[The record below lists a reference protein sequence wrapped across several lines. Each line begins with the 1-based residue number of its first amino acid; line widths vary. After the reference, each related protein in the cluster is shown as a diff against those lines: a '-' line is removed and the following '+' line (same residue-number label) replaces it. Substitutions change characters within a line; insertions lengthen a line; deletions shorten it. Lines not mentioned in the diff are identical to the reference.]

1 MHVANLIFLT
11 PGNAKLPYN
20 RLFTKPNS
28 RMLEKVFAFAIL
40 LFGSISALFAQSA
53 KNQWVDSVFH
63 TLGTDEKIGQL
74 FMVPVYPK
82 TNGRYLEELESAI
95 KNHRIGGIVLMNGG
109 PAQIARLK
117 READKIADVP
127 LLTAI
132 SAPNGLGTALDST
145 MTFPSMLTLGAVRD
159 NNLLYNVGAEI
170 ARQMK
175 VLGIDI
181 NFSPSAGSI
190 SAAQYDSLERSFGED
205 RFNIAEKSVAYMRGL
220 QDNGVIACAKHFP
233 IRGLT
238 IVDVG
243 KDGLPV
249 LNAYID
255 SVEAYPYRR
264 LFSAGIGGVLAA
276 SSEFPLFYEKKKVAR
291 KTNYSPAILTSIYAG
306 QWLRNELD
314 YQGLVFV
321 NIREINDN
329 AGVYKDGEAEL
340 LAFQAGN
347 DIILFP
353 EETGAAIRKIKRLL
367 RREEQYELLLDE
379 KVKKILAAKYDAGL
393 HHQVATPQHELYKR
407 LHTGEA
413 RRLNDRLLASTVTA
427 VRNDRAILPLQF
439 LEDKKMATVSVGFP
453 VPNAFTYI
461 TSKYTSVSHF
471 VADNEN
477 SGTLD
482 GLLNPYT
489 TIIATIYRDP
499 SQYPQ
504 VMDRLADLQKEHDVI
519 VVVFGSPLW
528 LKSLDRFDTV
538 IEAYAGGPL
547 GEIVAQSIFGA
558 LPIDGRLPLTVSPFF
573 VKGMGDSLPDMQRLG
588 YSYPED
594 VGLDSRVLKKIESIA
609 DEAILAEATPGCYVL
624 VAKEGKVVYEK
635 AFGYTTYENKIPV
648 TEETIYDLAS
658 VTKVSATLQAVMFM
672 HDRGLIDVYKKAS
685 YYLPELRNSN
695 KNEYTLKDILT
706 HQAGLWPFLPFWA
719 QTMKNSAYLPDYY
732 DTIASGSYPYLVA
745 EGLYASAAIK
755 DSLWNWIIEAR
766 VRDKPTRTPYD
777 YRYSDMGFYILQH
790 LSEKI
795 LNQPIEDFLQQNL
808 YEPLG
813 AVTVGYLPLRRFPKS
828 RIAPTERDTL
838 FRKQLLVGTVHDQGA
853 AMLGGVAGHAGL
865 FSNAND
871 LAKLGQMLLQEGY
884 YGGIQYYRPETV
896 QMFTRKQFDS
906 SRRGLGWDKG
916 AQSAWNSPTS
926 LYASPRTFGHTG
938 FTGTCIWVDPE
949 FNLVY
954 IFLSNRVSPK
964 TTNNKLLSMNIRSRI
979 QDVIYQSIF
988 SYCASHPAD
997 IRSGSPMEFKTRL
1010 ETLNS
1015 DNR

>member
-1 MHVANLIFLT
+1 
-11 PGNAKLPYN
+11 
-20 RLFTKPNS
+20 
-28 RMLEKVFAFAIL
+28 MLEKVFALAIL
-40 LFGSISALFAQSA
+40 LFGTISTLFAQTA

-74 FMVPVYPK
+74 FMIPVYPES
-82 TNGRYLEELESAI
+82 NGRYLEELASDI
-95 KNHRIGGIVLMNGG
+95 KNHKIGGIILMDGG
-109 PAQIARLK
+109 PTQIATLK
-117 READKIADVP
+117 EEVAKIADVP

-132 SAPNGLGTALDST
+132 SAPNGLGTTLDST
-145 MTFPSMLTLGAVRD
+145 LTFPSMLTLGAIRD
-159 NNLLYNVGAEI
+159 NNLLYRLGAEI

-181 NFSPSAGSI
+181 NFAPSAGSI
-190 SAAQYDSLERSFGED
+190 TVAEYDSLERSFGED
-205 RFNIAEKSVAYMRGL
+205 RFNIAKKSVAYMRGL
-220 QDNGVIACAKHFP
+220 QDNGVVACARHFP

-243 KDGLPV
+243 KDGLPI

-255 SVEAYPYRR
+255 SVEAYPYIK

-291 KTNYSPAILTSIYAG
+291 KSNYSPAILTSIHAG
-306 QWLRNELD
+306 RWLRNELN

-321 NIREINDN
+321 NIREINHN
-329 AGVYKDGEAEL
+329 NTTYKDGEAEL

-353 EETGAAIRKIKRLL
+353 DETGSAIRRIKRLL
-367 RREEQYELLLDE
+367 RKETHYESLLDE

-393 HHQVATPQHELYKR
+393 HRRVATPQEELYKR
-407 LHTGEA
+407 LHTSEA
-413 RRLNDRLLASTVTA
+413 RRLNEQLLASVITA
-427 VRNDRAILPLQF
+427 ARNDRAILPLQF
-439 LEDKKMATVSVGFP
+439 LENKKIATVTVGLP
-453 VPNAFTYI
+453 APNTFTDI

-477 SGTLD
+477 SNSLD

-489 TIIATIYRDP
+489 TIIAAIYRDP
-499 SQYPQ
+499 SLYPQ
-504 VMDRLADLQKEHDVI
+504 VLDRLADLQKEHDVI
-519 VVVFGSPLW
+519 IAVFGSPLW

-538 IEAYAGGPL
+538 IEAYGGGPM
-547 GEIVAQSIFGA
+547 GNIVAQAIFGA
-558 LPIDGRLPLTVSPFF
+558 LPIDGSLPLTVSPVF
-573 VKGMGDSLPDMQRLG
+573 VKGSGDSLPDLQRLG

-594 VGLDSRVLKKIESIA
+594 VGLDSRVLQKIESIA
-609 DEAILAEATPGCYVL
+609 NEAIVTESTPGCYVL
-624 VAKEGKVVYEK
+624 VAREGKVVYEQG
-635 AFGYTTYENKIPV
+635 FGHTTYDNEVPV

-672 HDRGLIDVYKKAS
+672 YDRGLIDVYKKAS
-685 YYLPELRNSN
+685 YYLPELKNSN
-695 KNEYTLKDILT
+695 KSEYTLKDILT

-719 QTMKNSAYLPDYY
+719 YTMKNAAYLPAYY

-745 EGLYASAAIK
+745 EGLYASAAMR
-755 DSLWNWIIEAR
+755 DTLWNWIIDAR
-766 VRDKPTRTPYD
+766 VREKPARTPYD

-790 LSEKI
+790 LSEKL
-795 LNQPIEDFLQQNL
+795 LNQPMEDFLQQNL

-828 RIAPTERDTL
+828 RIAPTERDSL

-853 AMLGGVAGHAGL
+853 AMLGGIAGHAGL

-896 QMFTRKQFDS
+896 HLFTRKQFDS

-916 AQSAWNSPTS
+916 AQSQWNSPTS
-926 LYASPRTFGHTG
+926 MYASPKAFGHTG

-954 IFLSNRVSPK
+954 IFLSNRVNPK
-964 TTNNKLLSMNIRSRI
+964 MTNNKLSSLNIRSRI

-988 SYCASHPAD
+988 SYCISHPVD
-997 IRSGSPMEFKTRL
+997 IHDGGSMEFKTRL

>member
-1 MHVANLIFLT
+1 
-11 PGNAKLPYN
+11 
-20 RLFTKPNS
+20 
-28 RMLEKVFAFAIL
+28 MLEKVFTLAVL
-40 LFGSISALFAQSA
+40 LFASISTLFAQNA

-63 TLGTDEKIGQL
+63 TLDTDGKIGQL

-82 TNGRYLEELESAI
+82 TNDRYLEELQDEI
-95 KNHRIGGIVLMNGG
+95 KNHRIGGIILMDGG
-109 PAQIARLK
+109 PSQISRLIQ
-117 READKIADVP
+117 EADKITGVP
-127 LLTAI
+127 LLAAI

-145 MTFPSMLTLGAVRD
+145 MTFPNMLTLGAIR
-159 NNLLYNVGAEI
+159 NNDLLYNLGAEI

-175 VLGIDI
+175 VLGINI
-181 NFSPSAGSI
+181 NFAPSAGSMT
-190 SAAQYDSLERSFGED
+190 AVQYDSLERSFGQD
-205 RFNIAEKSVAYMRGL
+205 RFNIAEKAVAYMHGL
-220 QDNGVIACAKHFP
+220 QDNGVLACAKHFP

-255 SVEAYPYRR
+255 SVEAYPYRK

-291 KTNYSPAILTSIYAG
+291 KSNYSPAILTSIYAG
-306 QWLRNELD
+306 RWLRSELN

-321 NIREINDN
+321 NIREISDN
-329 AGVYKDGEAEL
+329 SGAYRDGEAEL

-347 DIILFP
+347 DLILFP
-353 EETGAAIRKIKRLL
+353 QETGSAIRRIKRLL
-367 RREEQYELLLDE
+367 RRETHYESLLDE
-379 KVKKILAAKYDAGL
+379 KVKKILAAKYDANV
-393 HHQVATPQHELYKR
+393 HRRQPTPQYQLKNR
-407 LHTGEA
+407 LHTDEA
-413 RRLNDRLLASTVTA
+413 RRLNERLLAGTVTA
-427 VRNDRAILPLQF
+427 ARNDKAILPLQF
-439 LEDKKMATVSVGFP
+439 LEDKKIATVSLGLP
-453 VPNAFTYI
+453 SPNTFTDI
-461 TSKYTSVSHF
+461 SDKYTSVSHF

-477 SGTLD
+477 SGTLE
-482 GLLNPYT
+482 GLLKPYT
-489 TIIATIYRDP
+489 TIIATVYQDP

-504 VMDRLADLQKEHDVI
+504 VIDRLAELQQEHDVI
-519 VVVFGSPLW
+519 VAVFGSPLW
-528 LKSLDRFDTV
+528 LKSLDRFGTV
-538 IEAYAGGPL
+538 IQAYAGGPMS
-547 GEIVAQSIFGA
+547 GIVAQTIFGA
-558 LPIDGRLPLTVSPFF
+558 LPINGRLPLTISPVF
-573 VKGMGDSLPDMQRLG
+573 VTGKGEALPDLKRLG

-594 VGLDSRVLKKIESIA
+594 VGLDSRVLNKIESIA
-609 DEAILAEATPGCYVL
+609 NEAILTEATPGCYVL
-624 VAKEGKVVYEK
+624 VAKEGKVVYEQ
-635 AFGYTTYENKIPV
+635 AFGHTTYENEIPV
-648 TEETIYDLAS
+648 TGETIYDLAS
-658 VTKVSATLQAVMFM
+658 LTKVSATLQAVMFM
-672 HDRGLIDVYKKAS
+672 YDRGLIDVYKKAS

-695 KNEYTLKDILT
+695 KRDYTLKDILT

-719 QTMKNSAYLPDYY
+719 NTMKNSAWLPAYY
-732 DTIASGSYPYLVA
+732 DSTPSDSYPYLVA
-745 EGLYASAAIK
+745 EGLYASAGMR

-766 VRDKPTRTPYD
+766 VREKPTRTPYD

-790 LSEKI
+790 LSEKL
-795 LNQPIEDFLQQNL
+795 LNQPLEDFLQQNL

-813 AVTVGYLPLRRFPKS
+813 AVTAGYLPLRRFPKS
-828 RIAPTERDTL
+828 RIAPTERDSL

-865 FSNAND
+865 FSTAND

-896 QMFTRKQFDS
+896 HYFTRKQFDS

-926 LYASPRTFGHTG
+926 MYASPQTFGHTG
-938 FTGTCIWVDPE
+938 FTGTCMWIDPE
-949 FNLVY
+949 FDLVY
-954 IFLSNRVSPK
+954 IFLSNRVYPK
-964 TTNNKLLSMNIRSRI
+964 MTNNKLLSMNIRSRI

-997 IRSGSPMEFKTRL
+997 NHTGSPMEFKTRL